1 MKKSS
6 EKILEKTIFF
16 SSLIIVCIF
25 IFGLYYL
32 KFGTPFGK
40 LIAKEKME
48 TYLNAKYPST
58 KLTTDKIY
66 FNFKTNGY
74 TTTILDKDNKV
85 FTELSYSW
93 KSNSLRDI
101 RNSEALGNQLK
112 GEIEQLVNR
121 PYLDFY
127 IKDVNVISVSNDNQ
141 NFTKESLLLCIYTE
155 NKESG
160 SNIENEQLIDV
171 VKGVL
176 DYLKDKNLVKEILV
190 IYNDKDG
197 NPKKTRELK
206 LVKEQFT
213 LSKQEMIKLIRLGP

>member
-1 MKKSS
+1 
-6 EKILEKTIFF
+6 
-16 SSLIIVCIF
+16 
-25 IFGLYYL
+25 
-32 KFGTPFGK
+32 
-40 LIAKEKME
+40 ME